1 MVRSAT
7 PADLIVES
15 IAHHPGC
22 CLDDLVRVC
31 PELTWNQIFLVVD
44 RLSRAGHL
52 RLALIGP
59 GRYAVELPT
68 DAGSRMRRSREGP
81 VRMPAL
87 ERQPQDAQCGRCSG
101 LMVAETYEEFSGR
114 RCILCGERI
123 EPVILARRRRS
134 APDQY
139 PVEVVEPVIT

>member
-1 MVRSAT
+1 MARSVT
-7 PADLIVES
+7 PADLIVET

-31 PELTWNQIFLVVD
+31 PELTWNQIFLEVD

-59 GRYAVELPT
+59 GRYAVELRT
-68 DAGSRMRRSREGP
+68 NAGSRMRRSREGP
-81 VRMPAL
+81 VCVPAL
-87 ERQPQDAQCGRCSG
+87 ERQPQDAPCGRCSG
-101 LMVAETYEEFSGR
+101 LMVSETHEEFRGR

-123 EPVILARRRRS
+123 DPVILARRRRPI
-134 APDQY
+134 PDQD
-139 PVEVVEPVIT
+139 PDEVIEPVVT